1 MGWHAR
7 VRLRWLLVAALTLA
21 FGAEATA
28 QTLAAVKQRGTLN
41 CGVSQG
47 FAGFS
52 APDSRGEFRGL
63 DADLTATPEAL
74 SIHAD
79 LIMQMPAEGE
89 KQGD

>member
-1 MGWHAR
+1 MIRTWILA
-7 VRLRWLLVAALTLA
+7 AALA
-21 FGAEATA
+21 VATVTCADA

-63 DADLTATPEAL
+63 DADYCRAL
-74 SIHAD
+74 AFAPRYA
-79 LIMQMPAEGE
+79 Q
-89 KQGD
+89 QGPGSGSFRGPSVIR